1 VSRLLRNVGPVGVI
15 SIVVLVIAIAIQP
28 WLGSYFHYIGMLALI
43 NAIAAIGLNILT
55 GSAGQISLCNSSFM
69 AIGAYATTYFYTQ
82 MGIVYWLSLPIGALI
97 AAACG
102 FMLGFPAL
110 RLRGFY
116 LAVVT
121 LGFLELTQVLIEQLP
136 DITGGVRGIASPR
149 PYLFHYK
156 LSNDLAFYYIVLAIT
171 LVVIF
176 TAVSLLR
183 SPTGRAFNAIRNN
196 EAVAQTLG
204 IPVARMKIQ
213 AFVLSALYAGLAG
226 GLYST
231 AVGFIDP
238 LEFGLGT
245 SVRQVIYIVVGGVG
259 SVGGSVIG
267 AVLLT
272 FLPELLRSFKEYN
285 DFVFGGILLACLLV
299 MPKGLAGLLPKV
311 TARLWPRSK
320 SADSVRLATKAAP

>member
-1 VSRLLRNVGPVGVI
+1 M

-82 MGIVYWLSLPIGALI
+82 MGIVYWLSLPIGALV

-102 FMLGFPAL
+102 FLLGFPAL

-136 DITGGVRGIASPR
+136 DITGGVRGIGSPR

-156 LSNDLAFYYIVLAIT
+156 LSNDLAFYYVVLAIT

-245 SVRQVIYIVVGGVG
+245 SVRHVIYIVVGGTG

-299 MPKGLAGLLPKV
+299 MPKGIAGLLPKV

-320 SADSVRLATKAAP
+320 PAEVVGVAAKAAP

>member
-1 VSRLLRNVGPVGVI
+1 MSIAALVI
-15 SIVVLVIAIAIQP
+15 SIAIQP

-82 MGIVYWLSLPIGALI
+82 MGLVYWLSLPLGALI
-97 AAACG
+97 AAVCG
-102 FMLGFPAL
+102 FLLGFPAL

-121 LGFLELTQVLIEQLP
+121 LGFLELTQVLVEQLP

-156 LSNDLAFYYIVLAIT
+156 LSNVLAIT

-231 AVGFIDP
+231 AVGFSDP

-245 SVRQVIYIVVGGVG
+245 SVRHVIYIGVGGVG
-259 SVGGSVIG
+259 SVGGSVVG
-267 AVLLT
+267 GVLIT

-285 DFVFGGILLACLLV
+285 DFVFGGILLVSLIA
-299 MPKGLAGLLPKV
+299 MPRGLAGLLPKI
-311 TARLWPRSK
+311 TAHFWSRSK
-320 SADSVRLATKAAP
+320 SADAAGVAAKVVP